1 MRHKKK
7 KTSLLEQVLSS
18 DWKFSAVLALMIF
31 GFSFVIL
38 PLVGLSNIFIKAIMP
53 LIQPLSVLV
62 IVFLSMV
69 ALAKVLVAFIIKNK
83 EKRNTHF
90 LNPRLA
96 RFSDQDKDDKI
107 FHRVTPVITHQEESN
122 NTDQPS
128 SSSPHVEKSNH
139 YGYAPVVNRSLNRTN
154 TRVEPFIAEQNKA
167 THEIPKVEDV
177 RDKWTLDFI
186 NSLEWKRFEDI
197 TSAYFHEIGIKNKLT
212 GLGAD
217 GGIDLLLYGTNAE
230 QPTAIVQCKKWS
242 NVVGVKLLREFLGV
256 MSHQGVAKG
265 YYFTT
270 DKFNQEAIKF
280 AKEHNIELVD
290 GKTLVV
296 KLQRLSPESQY
307 RVYKNITL
315 GDYTTPT
322 CVRCGSKMVLRK
334 AEEKEFW
341 GCKNFPK
348 CRAVINI
355 KTPPKPKPTRK
366 FGFRLKKVR

>member
-1 MRHKKK
+1 M
-7 KTSLLEQVLSS
+7 
-18 DWKFSAVLALMIF
+18 
-31 GFSFVIL
+31 
-38 PLVGLSNIFIKAIMP
+38 PFI
-53 LIQPLSVLV
+53 QSLSVLV

-69 ALAKVLVAFIIKNK
+69 AIVKVLVAIILKNK
-83 EKRNTHF
+83 EKRSTDF

-96 RFSDQDKDDKI
+96 RFSDQDKDDKS
-107 FHRVTPVITHQEESN
+107 FDRVAPFITHQEESN
-122 NTDQPS
+122 NSDQPS
-128 SSSPHVEKSNH
+128 SSSSDIKKSH
-139 YGYAPVVNRSLNRTN
+139 QYGYAPVVNPSLNRTN

-167 THEIPKVEDV
+167 TYDTPKVEDV

-197 TSAYFHEIGIKNKLT
+197 TSAYFHEIGIKNKQT

-217 GGIDLLLYGTNAE
+217 GGIDLLLYETNTE

-242 NVVGVKLLREFLGV
+242 NIVGIKLLREFLGV

-265 YYFTT
+265 YFFTT
-270 DKFNQEAIKF
+270 DKFNQEAINF

-290 GKTLVV
+290 GKTLIA

-307 RVYKNITL
+307 RVYTNITS

-322 CVRCGSKMVLRK
+322 CVRCGAKMVLRK
-334 AEEKEFW
+334 TEEKEFW

-348 CRAVINI
+348 CRTVINI
-355 KTPPKPKPTRK
+355 KTPPKPKPPRK

>member
-1 MRHKKK
+1 MRYKKK

-18 DWKFSAVLALMIF
+18 DWKFSAVLAAITL

-38 PLVGLSNIFIKAIMP
+38 PIVGLSNKIIKTLMPFI
-53 LIQPLSVLV
+53 QSLSVLV

-69 ALAKVLVAFIIKNK
+69 AIVKVLVAIILKNK
-83 EKRNTHF
+83 EKRSTDF

-96 RFSDQDKDDKI
+96 RFSDQDKDDKS
-107 FHRVTPVITHQEESN
+107 FDRVAPFITHQEESN
-122 NTDQPS
+122 NSDQPS
-128 SSSPHVEKSNH
+128 SSSSDVKKSH
-139 YGYAPVVNRSLNRTN
+139 QYGYAPVVNPSLNRTN
-154 TRVEPFIAEQNKA
+154 TRVKPFIAEQNKA
-167 THEIPKVEDV
+167 TYETPKVEDV

-197 TSAYFHEIGIKNKLT
+197 TSAYFHEIGIKNKQT

-217 GGIDLLLYGTNAE
+217 GGIDLLLYETNAE

-242 NVVGVKLLREFLGV
+242 NVVGIKLLREFLGV

-265 YYFTT
+265 YFFTT

-290 GKTLVV
+290 GKTLIV

-307 RVYKNITL
+307 RVYTNITS

-322 CVRCGSKMVLRK
+322 CVRCGAKMVLRK
-334 AEEKEFW
+334 TEEKEFW

-348 CRAVINI
+348 CRTVINI
-355 KTPPKPKPTRK
+355 KTPPKPKPLRK